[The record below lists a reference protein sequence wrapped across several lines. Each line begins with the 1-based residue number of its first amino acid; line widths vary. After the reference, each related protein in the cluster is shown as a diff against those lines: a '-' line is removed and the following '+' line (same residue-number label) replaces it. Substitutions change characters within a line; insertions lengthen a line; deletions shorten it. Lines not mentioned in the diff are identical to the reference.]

1 MKNLNTIKGLM
12 LLIAVALL
20 GVKSF
25 AQELLPIELNLSRN
39 SYRNALPVGKPA
51 NFSDK
56 KDLMFVGDK
65 TYYFD
70 AWLEGIYCSI

>member
-39 SYRNALPVGKPA
+39 SYRNVLPVGKPA

-56 KDLMFVGDK
+56 ER
-65 TYYFD
+65 FD
-70 AWLEGIYCSI
+70 VCR